1 MTGFLPATTP
11 GATRHYQPSDWYTVL
26 VADPDEAAV
35 GEVASVCRSS
45 DVSVV
50 GCADGAQALFHVG
63 RTCPDLIILRA
74 HLTTVSTAAVVS
86 IVRSSDDVPIVLG
99 VGQGETD
106 LLGPAL
112 LAGASEV
119 MERPYRKREIAALI
133 ARRLPDVQARKLEAA
148 HIDFGPLRL
157 DGPAMTVRLNE
168 RLLPVTMREF
178 ELLRLLVVNADRV
191 VSYDEIRRQ
200 VWEVRGESVT
210 PRTIAV
216 HATRLRKQLAGV
228 IDVVGVRGLGYR
240 LERLPR

>member
-1 MTGFLPATTP
+1 
-11 GATRHYQPSDWYTVL
+11 
-26 VADPDEAAV
+26 
-35 GEVASVCRSS
+35 
-45 DVSVV
+45 
-50 GCADGAQALFHVG
+50 LFHVG
-63 RTCPDLIILRA
+63 RTCPDLIILRVDLA
-74 HLTTVSTAAVVS
+74 TVPAATVVS
-86 IVRSSDDVPIVLG
+86 IVRSADNVPIVLSAG
-99 VGQGETD
+99 DGETD

-119 MERPYRKREIAALI
+119 MERPYRKREVAALLARHLPDAQ
-133 ARRLPDVQARKLEAA
+133 ARRLEAA
-148 HIDFGPLRL
+148 HLDFGPLRL

-168 RLLPVTMREF
+168 RLLPITMREF

-240 LERLPR
+240 LERPPR